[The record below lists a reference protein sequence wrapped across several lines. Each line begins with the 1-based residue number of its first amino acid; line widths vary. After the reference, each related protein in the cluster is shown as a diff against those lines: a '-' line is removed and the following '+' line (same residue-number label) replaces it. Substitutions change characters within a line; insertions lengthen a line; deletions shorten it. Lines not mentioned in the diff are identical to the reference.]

1 MIYFEFIDDSEIEII
16 PIDSSSPGWGDWNQY
31 SINIPNLKSL
41 AVSAVSGHPRVLGW
55 ADKVDSL
62 NNYFVPE
69 GKASL
74 ECVLASAFYNAM
86 KNGAPHKKRA
96 SYYKPDYN
104 TLNKK
109 LRAPFSAPLPELTN
123 WSPTPEEIAHHQITH
138 PNSVPNISWPFRL
151 KKIHNSVFVPPLVK
165 QLILNITRSTLRSG
179 DRIIFYNPHG
189 ICPFCQGELAT
200 PKHMF
205 LLCPLIQNSP
215 RQTTGH

>member
-138 PNSVPNISWPFRL
+138 PNSV
-151 KKIHNSVFVPPLVK
+151 
-165 QLILNITRSTLRSG
+165 
-179 DRIIFYNPHG
+179 IFP
-189 ICPFCQGELAT
+189 CWDFP
-200 PKHMF
+200 
-205 LLCPLIQNSP
+205 
-215 RQTTGH
+215 